1 MHTVEEN
8 KQGLT
13 NREIRDAEKSRSPY
27 NMVGRPSSADFER
40 MVCDNMLENIS
51 ILVTDIKDAHTISGP
66 NVGFLRGKIVRK
78 TETVMSDYVEIPE
91 QIKYRMKTIELSV
104 NVMFINK
111 IPFMV
116 LFGKNMKFTT
126 IKNVVDR
133 KAAILLK
140 ALRSIKSVYTN
151 KNIL

>member
-1 MHTVEEN
+1 
-8 KQGLT
+8 
-13 NREIRDAEKSRSPY
+13 
-27 NMVGRPSSADFER
+27 MVGRPSSADFER
-40 MVCDNMLENIS
+40 MVCYNMLENIS
-51 ILVTDIKDAHTISGP
+51 IHVTDIKDAHTIFGP
-66 NVGFLRGKIVRK
+66 NVGSLRGKIVRK